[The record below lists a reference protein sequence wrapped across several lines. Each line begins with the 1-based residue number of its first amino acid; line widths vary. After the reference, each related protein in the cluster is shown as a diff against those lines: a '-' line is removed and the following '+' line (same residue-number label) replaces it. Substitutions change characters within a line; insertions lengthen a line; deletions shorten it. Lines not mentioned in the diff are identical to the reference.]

1 MEKRLPRAFLLSAV
15 FLTVDLGLLF
25 ILMAAHHYLEF
36 KAATWNDAIYSAGMS
51 VGGRL
56 LYLQGFLQLLFLT
69 FVYARK
75 NSPSLLL
82 CLATVAVSFFIAV
95 MMMTQ
100 GVLYRVLYGIV
111 PDFSITYFPFQLQIL
126 LTVSAAWFS
135 IKLLTERGCRLAS

>member
-1 MEKRLPRAFLLSAV
+1 MQDRIPRGFLLSAV

-25 ILMAAHHYLEF
+25 VLIAVLRYFEF
-36 KAATWNDAIYSAGMS
+36 KMATWNDAMYSAGTF

-56 LYLQGFLQLLFLT
+56 LYLQGFPQLLFLT

-75 NSPSLLL
+75 DSPSLLL
-82 CLATVAVSFFIAV
+82 CLATVAGSFFISG

-100 GVLYRVLYGIV
+100 GALDRVLYGIV
-111 PDFSITYFPFQLQIL
+111 PDFSTTHFPFQLQIL

-135 IKLLTERGCRLAS
+135 VRLLTKRRSV

>member
-1 MEKRLPRAFLLSAV
+1 MEARIPRGFLLSAV

-25 ILMAAHHYLEF
+25 VLIAVHRYFEF
-36 KAATWNDAIYSAGMS
+36 KAATWNDAMYSAGAS

-82 CLATVAVSFFIAV
+82 CLATVAVSFFISG

-100 GVLYRVLYGIV
+100 GALDRVLYGIV
-111 PDFSITYFPFQLQIL
+111 PDFSTTYLPFQLQVL

-135 IKLLTERGCRLAS
+135 VRLLTERRTV